1 MVVGGE
7 AWGVATAQESRA
19 SLSNLSVTVLTDAR
33 LKPARPRKEGR
44 RPDGQKARLSS
55 RKTPPMRPMHSF
67 FSCALLAPA
76 MLVAHYAS
84 SLYFGS
90 AHTISCGPSRTA
102 AMEPEWLR
110 AATVSLGLQPEVRG
124 LFWNAPQP
132 WFVQLKN
139 GMHVA
144 TTFLLC
150 AAAFYGNMRV
160 LPPRVS
166 HLLGQAFFVIA
177 FGSMAILWLSIIL
190 VPNISFAFLF
200 LVPCVAG
207 AACVATAAVPIVCGL
222 AHLAAMPF
230 MAAMGHLA
238 ASPHARPV
246 DKAKSA
252 SPPTEPLP
260 CKRDAYGAGNAAA
273 AG

>member
-1 MVVGGE
+1 
-7 AWGVATAQESRA
+7 
-19 SLSNLSVTVLTDAR
+19 
-33 LKPARPRKEGR
+33 
-44 RPDGQKARLSS
+44 
-55 RKTPPMRPMHSF
+55 MHSF

-139 GMHVA
+139 GMHV
-144 TTFLLC
+144 TTTLLLC
-150 AAAFYGNMRV
+150 AAALYGNIRV
-160 LPPRVS
+160 LPPQVAHR
-166 HLLGQAFFVIA
+166 LGQALNAIA
-177 FGSMAILWLSIIL
+177 FGSVAILWLSL
-190 VPNISFAFLF
+190 VMVPNVSIGFLF
-200 LVPCVAG
+200 VTPCIAG
-207 AACVATAAVPIVCGL
+207 AACAAIGAVPIICGL
-222 AHLAAMPF
+222 AHFAAGPVLAVVMAVLGRVPRMPF
-230 MAAMGHLA
+230 L
-238 ASPHARPV
+238 ARPA

-252 SPPTEPLP
+252 SPSTEPLP
-260 CKRDAYGAGNAAA
+260 SDSDAYGGGNAAA